1 MFLLEHALNQPVF
14 KYWRNI
20 FDLTHLISGNLW
32 KSLHNNVRKWVQ
44 FKWSVSIFKFDV
56 VFDSYIFLL
65 KIYDPLICHI
75 WSLIWL
81 HTHCYFTRLNLN
93 KMEPLQFCL
102 SISLGILR
110 NPKQKEFFNSYE
122 GFLMAALTGSAIP
135 AHSKKLPKWHFLT
148 PAWNFGEPNASIWRA
163 MKVPFCDFIQYLS
176 QAPLT

>member
-1 MFLLEHALNQPVF
+1 MFPLEHALNQPVF

-44 FKWSVSIFKFDV
+44 FKWSVSVFEFDV

-65 KIYDPLICHI
+65 KIYDPLICHM

-81 HTHCYFTRLNLN
+81 HTHCYFTRLNLD

-122 GFLMAALTGSAIP
+122 GFLMAALTQNYFHQIIFRLVHLALNSNWIY
-135 AHSKKLPKWHFLT
+135 
-148 PAWNFGEPNASIWRA
+148 
-163 MKVPFCDFIQYLS
+163 YLHKT
-176 QAPLT
+176 LCMYININR